1 MLTPGLAW
9 SGKLISWTLRMVY
22 WRYSKWQ
29 KRNQE
34 NGTAAMANVGQTND
48 TTTDVQALRSCHFQ
62 SQKQGWKT
70 AKLGLRRAVDPTI
83 N

>member
-9 SGKLISWTLRMVY
+9 SGKLISRTLRMVN

-29 KRNQE
+29 KSNPG
-34 NGTAAMANVGQTND
+34 NDTVAMANVGQTND
-48 TTTDVQALRSCHFQ
+48 TLTDVKVLRSCRFR
-62 SQKQGWKT
+62 SQKQGLKT